1 MTATPRRR
9 RAWAAAL
16 SSGLILVTAGC
27 FAAEMKVTVND
38 DDTADIAYTLL
49 VDVDQLGELAGVLGS
64 EVPDLS
70 GVTGDRLVQELFQGE
85 DPCSDLR
92 ESLPG
97 RDVTSSDVARGPRRG
112 VACTATGVPLSELS
126 NFGSDTTLSIVRS
139 GADTTVEI
147 TLVDVQSLTEETED
161 LGAMA
166 GDAFADLLEISFVV
180 SAPGALGETNA
191 TTVEGNTATWLVTP
205 DAPFVVDGDAQMRGA
220 WTAKGSSDG
229 GAGAGVVIILV
240 VAALAVVALVL
251 VLVRR
256 RGRPAPGSPL
266 PPPQVGGGA

>member
-16 SSGLILVTAGC
+16 SSGLILLTTSC

-49 VDVDQLGELAGVLGS
+49 IDIDQLGELAGVLGS
-64 EVPDLS
+64 TLPDLD

-97 RDVTSSDVARGPRRG
+97 REVSSTDVSRGSQRG
-112 VACTATGVPLSELS
+112 VECAVVGVPLNEFS
-126 NFGSDTTLSIVRS
+126 NFGSDTALNIVRS
-139 GADTTVEI
+139 GGDTTVDI
-147 TLVDVQSLTEETED
+147 TLIDVQSLAEDSED

-166 GDAFADLLEISFVV
+166 GEAFADLLEISFVV
-180 SAPGALGETNA
+180 AAPGTLGDNNA
-191 TTVEGNTATWLVTP
+191 TSVEGNTATWLVTP
-205 DAPFVVDGDAQMRGA
+205 DAPFVIDGNAQMQGV
-220 WTAKGSSDG
+220 WTGDSSSG
-229 GAGAGVVIILV
+229 GGLGAGLVIAIV
-240 VAALAVVALVL
+240 VAALAVIALVL